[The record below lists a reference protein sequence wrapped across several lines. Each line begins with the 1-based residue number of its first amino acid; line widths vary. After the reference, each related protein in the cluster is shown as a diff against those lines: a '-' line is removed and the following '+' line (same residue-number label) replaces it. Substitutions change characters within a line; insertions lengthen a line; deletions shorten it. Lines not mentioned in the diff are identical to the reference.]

1 MSSKLSR
8 FLSLLFV
15 AEHNCLLCDRELPA
29 PSRYR
34 LCAPCYATAF
44 EVIGNRCC
52 LKCGKMLLSEEN
64 YCLDCQNHDKA
75 FDRAFSPV
83 SYTGGAVK
91 LVPGLKFHNKRYY
104 AEPMARWMTDRF
116 LSEEIAVDVVL
127 PIPLHP
133 NRRKERGYNQSEL
146 LAKPIAQALRLPL
159 DVTSVVREKDTL
171 ASTGLTG
178 GRKAREENMKG
189 AFRLTA
195 KDNIKDKVVL
205 VVDDVITTGATS
217 SEIASVIKKG
227 GAKKVYVLCFA
238 STREKPPIQ
247 EGF

>member
-1 MSSKLSR
+1 MSSR
-8 FLSLLFV
+8 FLRFLSHLFV
-15 AEHNCLLCDRELPA
+15 SEHNCLLCDRELPS

-44 EVIGNRCC
+44 EVIGNKCC
-52 LKCGKMLLSEEN
+52 LKCGTMLLSEEN
-64 YCLDCQNHDKA
+64 YCLDCQNHDKV

-91 LVPGLKFHNKRYY
+91 LVTGLKFYNKRYY
-104 AEPMARWMTDRF
+104 AEPMAKWMTDR
-116 LSEEIAVDVVL
+116 LLEEEIACDLVL

-133 NRRKERGYNQSEL
+133 KRKKERGYNQSEL
-146 LAKPIAQALRLPL
+146 LAEVIAEGLHLPL
-159 DVTSVVREKDTL
+159 DLTSVVREKDTL

-178 GRKAREENMKG
+178 GRKAREENMKN
-189 AFRLTA
+189 AFRLTD
-195 KDNIKDKVVL
+195 KDAVRDKVVL

-217 SEIASVIKKG
+217 SEIASVLKKG
-227 GAKKVYVLCFA
+227 GARKVYVLTFA